1 MGMNLLLF
9 SKRLTVF
16 SGMLFV
22 VQALLAFL
30 LPGNYISK
38 AFWGFIP
45 FFYIIVLASM
55 AVLSKMAAKDDK
67 KFSVVYMR
75 INGSRF
81 LLYLSVLLGWS
92 FSFRE
97 DAIPF
102 LITFFVFSF
111 LYAIFEVSFLYRELK
126 RE

>member
-16 SGMLFV
+16 SGVLFI
-22 VQALLAFL
+22 VQGLLAFF
-30 LPGNYISK
+30 LPDKYTSK

-45 FFYIIVLASM
+45 FFFTVVLTSRAM
-55 AVLSKMAAKDDK
+55 LNKMAANDK
-67 KFSVVYMR
+67 KKLSLVFMR
-75 INGSRF
+75 INTSRF
-81 LLYLSVLLGWS
+81 ILYLGVLLGWS

-102 LITFFVFSF
+102 IITFFVFYFAYTIFEISF
-111 LYAIFEVSFLYRELK
+111 LHREIK
-126 RE
+126 KE